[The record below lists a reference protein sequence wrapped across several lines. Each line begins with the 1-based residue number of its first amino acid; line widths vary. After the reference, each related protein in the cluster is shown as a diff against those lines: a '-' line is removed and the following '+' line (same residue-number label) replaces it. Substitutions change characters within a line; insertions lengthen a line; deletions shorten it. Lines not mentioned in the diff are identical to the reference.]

1 MHANRV
7 SVEEIH
13 TFQKEI
19 AGTIK
24 NDKKGIVTAIQDESI
39 VIAGP
44 RARKRGYTRSGIRA
58 SYVYTGS
65 HSKTIVFGLL
75 TTDGRSMFRQYDKF
89 DMHAFAKFIKA
100 AVRKFGKIC
109 LILDNA
115 PQHYARLI
123 RQLVEMIDGLTLKFL
138 PAATPEISAIE
149 PYWREHKR
157 KVLDVP
163 HTSLAMLRKAIARYP
178 RYAKP
183 NLDVE
188 TFLYRM
194 I

>member
-1 MHANRV
+1 M
-7 SVEEIH
+7 S
-13 TFQKEI
+13 FK
-19 AGTIK
+19 K
-24 NDKKGIVTAIQDESI
+24 NDEKGIVTAIQDESI

-44 RARKRGYTRSGIRA
+44 RARKRGYTRRGIRA
-58 SYVYTGS
+58 SYIYTGS

-75 TTDGRSMFRQYDKF
+75 TTDGRRMFRQYDRF
-89 DMHAFAKFIKA
+89 GMHAFARFLKA
-100 AVRKFGKIC
+100 AVCRFGKIC

-115 PQHYARLI
+115 PQHHARMV
-123 RQLVEMIDGLTLKFL
+123 RNLVEMIDDLMLKFL

-149 PYWREHKR
+149 PYWRELKR

-163 HTSLAMLRKAIARYP
+163 HTNLAMLRKAIARYT
-178 RYAKP
+178 RHAKP